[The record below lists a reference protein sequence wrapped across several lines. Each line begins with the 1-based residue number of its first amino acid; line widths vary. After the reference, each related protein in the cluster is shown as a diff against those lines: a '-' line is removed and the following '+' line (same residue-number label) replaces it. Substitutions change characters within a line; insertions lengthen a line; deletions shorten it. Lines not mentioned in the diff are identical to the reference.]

1 LSDEFRAAHGDVP
14 WSEMAGMRDHLI
26 HGYDAVDLA
35 EVWSTV
41 TNDVPRLLAALI
53 PHLPRERE

>member
-1 LSDEFRAAHGDVP
+1 
-14 WSEMAGMRDHLI
+14 MAGMRDHLI